1 MQFQV
6 NIRTSSGSLQAMKNG
21 SEQSQSLQ
29 EAAWISYSEAQK
41 YTGLGRTK
49 LWEIVSA
56 GDVEA
61 AKIGRAVRISRRS
74 LDDYMKRNRYVA
86 VDG

>member
-1 MQFQV
+1 
-6 NIRTSSGSLQAMKNG
+6 MKNLG
-21 SEQSQSLQ
+21 EH
-29 EAAWISYSEAQK
+29 EANMTAAVEEAWISYSNAQR
-41 YTGLGRTK
+41 YAGLGRTK
-49 LWEIVSA
+49 LWQLVST
-56 GDVEA
+56 GEVEA